1 MMLAVIS
8 GSTVGFYVLA
18 LVAIFASLRVI
29 MHTNPVHALL
39 SMIVSL
45 LSVAGIF
52 FSLGAPFAGA
62 LEIIVYAGA
71 ILVLFVFV
79 VMMLN
84 LGTQNEFQEKNWL
97 DSKAWAVPMGLA
109 AIVGLVIASMIGMNH
124 GAGAD
129 VSVQALNTVQNHT
142 QTLADGTTVTTET
155 VKQISTLAMIGG
167 TSVGAKAVGTKLFT
181 EYLLLVEVAG
191 FLLLGALVAAYHLA
205 KRSLSD
211 ENVEHDTLLNP
222 ADNLHNK
229 LPNLANEGI
238 LPSDMNNQGE
248 VIQALQ
254 QVQKER
260 V

>member
-1 MMLAVIS
+1 MMLAMIA

-18 LVAIFASLRVI
+18 IVAIFASLRVI
-29 MHTNPVHALL
+29 MHINPVHALL

-84 LGTQNEFQEKNWL
+84 LGVQNGLQERNWL
-97 DSKAWAVPMGLA
+97 DAKAWAVPMGLA
-109 AIVGLVIASMIGMNH
+109 AIIGLVLLAIIDMNH
-124 GAGAD
+124 GAGSQMTAQAMNAANAVTNANTIGANPTITPD
-129 VSVQALNTVQNHT
+129 MSVATIG
-142 QTLADGTTVTTET
+142 GTTV
-155 VKQISTLAMIGG
+155 
-167 TSVGAKAVGTKLFT
+167 GAKEVGIKLFT

-205 KRSLSD
+205 KRAIDDEVESHNSLYNHTQAHAVGYD
-211 ENVEHDTLLNP
+211 IKHEIVPDTP
-222 ADNLHNK
+222 
-229 LPNLANEGI
+229 I
-238 LPSDMNNQGE
+238 TITPSAR
-248 VIQALQ
+248 QATAVPQSLQ
-254 QVQKER
+254 EER
-260 V
+260 A